1 MRLFK
6 KRKDG
11 SGMNMRE
18 QQEAYEQ
25 QFLSPYAAH
34 SADSKGRDRQ
44 ETPCDMRT
52 VYQRDR
58 DRILHSKSFRR
69 LIHKTQV
76 FLSPEGDHYRTRLTH
91 TLEVSQIART
101 ITRALHLNEDLAE
114 AIALGHDLGHT
125 PFGHTGEEALHSVCE
140 TGFRH
145 HEQSVR
151 IVELLEKGGRG
162 LNLTKEVR
170 DGILNHRTGMH
181 PSTLEGQVVQL
192 SDKIAYINHDIDD
205 AIRGKILTEE
215 EIPRECTAVLGVTV
229 KERLNRMIHDVVA
242 QSMGNSSIFMSSEVA
257 EAMADLRWFMF
268 QQVYT
273 NPAAKTE
280 EKKAKNMLTALYY
293 HYLDNIEMLPSEY
306 IYRMEQKNQTK
317 ARVVCD
323 YIAGMTD
330 SYSIAKFKEIFE
342 PKAWK
347 G

>member
-1 MRLFK
+1 
-6 KRKDG
+6 
-11 SGMNMRE
+11 MNIRE
-18 QQEAYEQ
+18 QQEQYEK

-34 SADSKGRDRQ
+34 SVDSKGRDRQ
-44 ETPCDMRT
+44 EAQCDMRT

-101 ITRALHLNEDLAE
+101 IARSLHLNEDLVE

-125 PFGHTGEEALHSVCE
+125 PFGHTGEEALNSVCK

-151 IVELLEKGGRG
+151 IVEFLEKGGRG

-170 DGILNHRTGMH
+170 DGILNHKTNAH
-181 PSTLEGQVVQL
+181 PSTLEGQVVRL

-215 EIPRECTAVLGVTV
+215 EIPREYTTVLGATV
-229 KERLNRMIHDVVA
+229 KERLNRIVHDIVE
-242 QSMGNSSIFMSSEVA
+242 QSTGKPSIIMSPEFA
-257 EAMADLRWFMF
+257 EAMANLRQFMF
-268 QQVYT
+268 QWVYT
-273 NPAAKTE
+273 NPAAKSE
-280 EKKAKNMLTALYY
+280 EKKAKNMIVALYHY
-293 HYLDNIEMLPSEY
+293 YLDNIEMLPSEY
-306 IYRMEQKNQTK
+306 IYMMEEYHQTEE
-317 ARVVCD
+317 RVVCD

-347 G
+347 ER